1 MKNIG
6 HGNNSTLPGLT
17 SPFFPFKRREKLYDN
32 HTAMSHKKQKVQIMN
47 KRLLLIDD
55 ELEIRDLA
63 ADFFSD
69 AGYSIDLATCGN
81 EGIAMM
87 GNQDYDVV
95 ITDLMM
101 PDGNGEQVVSWI
113 MQNKS
118 YMGVIVMTGYG
129 SVESAV
135 SLMKMGAVDYV
146 LKPFMLDELKVVIE
160 RCISNLGLKEENR
173 LLQEAYAKMYEV
185 KNMKE
190 KFLALTSHELKT
202 PVTIL
207 NSMVSFI
214 EQKAGSGCGINDQLN
229 LMKKTIS
236 NLTGTIAEMHQ
247 LAQSQESMIPM
258 HVQEVNLH
266 DIIDE
271 VIHDIHLLAADRQ
284 LEIAFNRRGNEEA
297 IISVDADKI
306 RRALFELLQ
315 NAVKFTPDGG
325 SITLNTNRQP
335 TEGKEPPKLL
345 INIIDTGIGIATA
358 DHEKVFEKFYKIQDT
373 HNHHS
378 SESAFLGGGLGIGLS
393 LARNLVEAHGGSIS
407 LTSDYDNGST
417 FTISLPCR
425 ESHPPR

>member
-1 MKNIG
+1 M
-6 HGNNSTLPGLT
+6 NN
-17 SPFFPFKRREKLYDN
+17 
-32 HTAMSHKKQKVQIMN
+32 
-47 KRLLLIDD
+47 RLLLIDD
-55 ELEIRDLA
+55 ELEIRELA

-69 AGYSIDLATCGN
+69 AGYLIDLATCGN

-87 GNQDYDVV
+87 EKQDYNVV

-101 PDGNGEQVVSWI
+101 PDGNGEQVVSWV
-113 MQNKS
+113 MQNKA

-135 SLMKMGAVDYV
+135 KLMKMGAADYV

-160 RCISNLGLKEENR
+160 RCISNLELKKENR

-190 KFLALTSHELKT
+190 KFLALSSHELKT

-207 NSMVSFI
+207 KAMLSFI
-214 EQKAGSGCGINDQLN
+214 EQKTGPECGISEQLT
-229 LMKKTIS
+229 LMKKTID
-236 NLTGTIAEMHQ
+236 NLTGTITEMHQ

-258 HVQEVNLH
+258 YFQEVNLD

-271 VIHDIHLLAADRQ
+271 VIHDIHLLAANRQ
-284 LEIAFNRRGNEEA
+284 LEITFNRRGSKDGL
-297 IISVDADKI
+297 ISVDADKI
-306 RRALFELLQ
+306 RRALFELIQ

-325 SITLNTNRQP
+325 SITVNIRRQSAM
-335 TEGKEPPKLL
+335 GNEPPKLL
-345 INIIDTGIGIATA
+345 IDITDTGIGIAAT
-358 DHEKVFEKFYKIQDT
+358 DHEKVFEKFYKIQDVHT
-373 HNHHS
+373 HHS

-393 LARNLVEAHGGSIS
+393 LAKKLVETHEGSIS

-425 ESHPPR
+425 EAHTSR